1 MKLISKSISKASI
14 LKYIFEILVVAFGV
28 FLGIIV
34 SENISK
40 NKRKKELRTSIVLML
55 EELNFNRQN
64 LKNSVAYHQIL
75 EKNYHKLFSNV
86 TENELDTPY
95 LKSKYEPI
103 NKIQNW
109 KGPMIPSIETS
120 MFQSIR
126 TANILQDLDIS
137 SIQNISKTYS
147 ALENFNQFKNKWWDR
162 FMSLNSE
169 TKTRD
174 FMLNFDILFSDIVAS
189 ETRMIQRID
198 HEVELLKQIDF

>member
-40 NKRKKELRTSIVLML
+40 NKRKKELRTSIDLVL
-55 EELNFNRQN
+55 EELNFNRQS

-86 TENELDTPY
+86 TGNELDTPY
-95 LKSKYEPI
+95 LKSKYAPI
-103 NKIQNW
+103 NKIENW
-109 KGPMIPSIETS
+109 KGPMIPNIETS

-126 TANILQDLDIS
+126 TANILQDLDITA
-137 SIQNISKTYS
+137 IQNISKTYS